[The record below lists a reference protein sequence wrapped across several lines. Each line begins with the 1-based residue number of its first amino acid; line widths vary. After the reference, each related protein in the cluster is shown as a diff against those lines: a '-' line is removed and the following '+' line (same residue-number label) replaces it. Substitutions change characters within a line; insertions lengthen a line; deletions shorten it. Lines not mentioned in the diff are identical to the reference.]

1 MVMALKLI
9 RQFKIQY
16 ALKGDKTKLAE
27 VTKMEKRIL
36 KWLKAGY
43 EKLISF
49 ETTTKGYEWFGTT
62 PGHEALTSY
71 GLGQFAEMRNLTDF
85 VDDGTITRNTDWL
98 LSRRKDDGSGSFK
111 LNPKALDTFGRAS

>member
-9 RQFKIQY
+9 REFKKQY
-16 ALKGDKTKLAE
+16 ELKGDKAKLAE
-27 VTKMEKRIL
+27 VSAMEAKIL

-49 ETTTKGYEWFGTT
+49 ETGTKGYEWFGTS

-71 GLGQFAEMRNLTDF
+71 GLGQFAEMQLLTDF
-85 VDDGTITRNTDWL
+85 VDDAAITRNTDWL
-98 LSRRKDDGSGSFK
+98 LSRRKADGSGSFE
-111 LNPKALDTFGRAS
+111 LNPKALDSFGRAS